1 MALTVTWIT
10 PDVATA
16 PQLAPGDIAEAA
28 QSGFQSIINNRPDFE
43 GGPVQPTSEAIAKA
57 ANDAGLAYA
66 FLPVQSGFQ
75 TPQEIARM
83 RELLDTLPKPT
94 LAFCRS
100 GTRSGNLIRQAA
112 ALAAKR

>member
-1 MALTVTWIT
+1 MSTTTADAKMAPAALFPRYEQTFPELT
-10 PDVATA
+10 
-16 PQLAPGDIAEAA
+16 
-28 QSGFQSIINNRPDFE
+28 S
-43 GGPVQPTSEAIAKA
+43 
-57 ANDAGLAYA
+57 
-66 FLPVQSGFQ
+66 
-75 TPQEIARM
+75 QEIARM